1 METISVQIVSFL
13 CQAKKTDNDFYMED
27 QLNIHTEQF
36 KPILE
41 QIKELFFEFGIKN
54 LNMDDISR
62 KLGISKKTLYRHV
75 KSKED
80 LIEQLFYHEQQKWVE
95 ISTRFANEKVNAIE
109 KLFNVSLLVY
119 EEMKR
124 FNPMLM
130 FELRKYYEHLF
141 NLHHA
146 KKLAHISTLM
156 HRNLEQGI
164 SEGLYRKDLNN
175 EAVVAIYMN
184 YLVEIHNSELCKITS
199 VTFDELFRIM
209 FENHV
214 RAIST
219 PEGVAYFENRKK
231 EISEYLSNNNS

>member
-1 METISVQIVSFL
+1 MASIKFD
-13 CQAKKTDNDFYMED
+13 KKFTMKDELDTQDEKFEPM
-27 QLNIHTEQF
+27 
-36 KPILE
+36 LE

-62 KLGISKKTLYRHV
+62 KLGISKKTLYRFV

-80 LIEQLFYHEQQKWVE
+80 LIEKLFEYEQQKWE
-95 ISTRFANEKVNAIE
+95 KSTAVIVKQDVNAIE
-109 KLFNVSLLVY
+109 KLFKVSLLVY

-141 NLHHA
+141 NKHHT
-146 KKLAHISTLM
+146 KKLEHIGKSMKL
-156 HRNLEQGI
+156 NLEQGI
-164 SEGLYRKDLNN
+164 KEGLYRCDVNN

-184 YLVEIHNSELCKITS
+184 YLLEKHSSELCKIAD

-209 FENHV
+209 FETHI

-219 PEGVAYFENRKK
+219 SHGVAFFEMRKK
-231 EISEYLSNNNS
+231 EITENLNKNNNY

>member
-1 METISVQIVSFL
+1 MG
-13 CQAKKTDNDFYMED
+13 NDFRIKCFLSLPFEKKENDYYMED
-27 QLNIHTEQF
+27 QLNIHAEQF
-36 KPILE
+36 KPMLE

-62 KLGISKKTLYRHV
+62 KLGISKKTLYRFV

-80 LIEQLFYHEQQKWVE
+80 LIEQLFYYEQQKWVE
-95 ISTRFANEKVNAIE
+95 VSTRIANEKVNAIE
-109 KLFNVSLLVY
+109 KLFNVSLMVY

-130 FELRKYYEHLF
+130 FELRKYYEQLF
-141 NLHHA
+141 NLYHSQ
-146 KKLAHISTLM
+146 KLAHVSELM

-164 SEGLYRKDLNN
+164 AEGLYRQDVNQD
-175 EAVVAIYMN
+175 AVVAIYMN
-184 YLVEIHNSELCKITS
+184 HLVEMHNSELCKIAA

-209 FENHV
+209 FENHI

-219 PEGVAYFENRKK
+219 PDGVAYFENRKK
-231 EISEYLSNNNS
+231 EISEYLSNNNN